1 MPSRIRLDLSTHNPD
16 LQDGLQARIHDPL
29 WMLGRQWQ
37 FGEFN
42 GADAGSPAAAQVI
55 VDTAAV
61 TRYQPGPRSGPH
73 PAMPYAA
80 DNLALETLVEA
91 EPVTDDSRPNW
102 RLAAE
107 SGRHLLRL
115 LEAARL
121 GPTRAQWFASTYVLV
136 APAAEQ
142 AKQMDA
148 ASLSFIHVLS
158 GRTIDGL
165 RVAARLRVLQAGN
178 TLNDLFRESP
188 FDQIAAGDQ
197 PKVIGMLTTWLTWLD
212 RLFQQGTAPS
222 AWIPERMEYA
232 LSISGKTAAGE
243 VVLTAPEY
251 LDGRLDW
258 FSFTTSS
265 GSGLGATES
274 RTSLTEAFLPAPVS
288 FRGMPSAR
296 FWEFEDGA
304 VNFASIQ
311 AAPQDLARLLL
322 VKFALEYS
330 NDWFLLPLELAVGT
344 LSRIRALVVTNTFG
358 ERFLILHAN
367 VVDGPSTPWRMFS
380 LTNDNQQL
388 FFLPPILGPM
398 LESQPVEDLSL
409 LRDEMANVAWAVE
422 QVVESASGRPLD
434 RHEAYQETLA
444 AQPSPPAAGSDGA
457 PLIYRL
463 GTTVPDYWIPLLPV
477 KDGTTLRLKRGA
489 LPAFGEGGIQSVHR
503 PKGRLLEPNRELL
516 LFEEEVPREG
526 ARVTRTYQY
535 ARWIDGSTHLWI
547 GRRKEPGRGEGSSGL
562 QFDVAEKG
570 TEGNS

>member
-1 MPSRIRLDLSTHNPD
+1 MASRIRLDLSTHNPD

-73 PAMPYAA
+73 PARPYAA
-80 DNLALETLVEA
+80 AGLALETLVEA

-107 SGRHLLRL
+107 AGQHLLRL
-115 LEAARL
+115 LEMARL
-121 GPTRAQWFASTYVLV
+121 GPTRAQWLGSTYVFTG
-136 APAAEQ
+136 PTPEQ
-142 AKQMDA
+142 AKQIDA
-148 ASLSFIHVLS
+148 ASLSFISVLT

-165 RVAARLRVLQAGN
+165 RFAARLRVLQAGN
-178 TLNDLFRESP
+178 TLNEVFRDAP
-188 FDQIAAGDQ
+188 LDQVPEVDR
-197 PKVIGMLTTWLTWLD
+197 PKVLGIVTTWLTWLD
-212 RLFQQGTAPS
+212 GLFQQGAAPS
-222 AWIPERMEYA
+222 AWIPERMEYS
-232 LSISGKTAAGE
+232 LSVSAKTTSSE

-265 GSGLGATES
+265 GTGLGATDS

-296 FWEFEDGA
+296 LWEFEDGA
-304 VNFASIQ
+304 VNFASVQ

-330 NDWFLLPLELAVGT
+330 NDWFLLPLELPVGT
-344 LSRIRALVVTNTFG
+344 VSQIRALVVTNTFG
-358 ERFLILHAN
+358 ERFLISHTTD
-367 VVDGPSTPWRMFS
+367 VDGPTKPWRMFS
-380 LTNDNQQL
+380 LTNDLQKL
-388 FFLPPILGPM
+388 FFLPPVLGPM
-398 LESQPVEDLSL
+398 LESRPIEDLSL

-422 QVVESASGRPLD
+422 RVVESAAGRPLD

-444 AQPSPPAAGSDGA
+444 EQPPSPAADADGA
-457 PLIYRL
+457 PLVYRL

-477 KDGTTLRLKRGA
+477 KDGTSLRLKRGV
-489 LPAFGEGGIQSVHR
+489 LPAFGEGGIQGLQL

-516 LFEEEVPREG
+516 LYEEEVPREG

-547 GRRKEPGRGEGSSGL
+547 GRRKSPGRAEGSSGL
-562 QFDVAEKG
+562 QFDVAEKR
-570 TEGNS
+570 E

>member
-1 MPSRIRLDLSTHNPD
+1 MASQIRLDLGTHNPD

-55 VDTAAV
+55 VDAAAV

-73 PAMPYAA
+73 PARAYTV
-80 DNLALETLVEA
+80 DNLALETVVEA
-91 EPVTDDSRPNW
+91 EPVTDDARPNW

-121 GPTRAQWFASTYVLV
+121 GPTRAQWLASAYVLT
-136 APAAEQ
+136 APTEEQ
-142 AKQMDA
+142 AKQIDA
-148 ASLSFIHVLS
+148 AGLSFILVLA

-165 RVAARLRVLQAGN
+165 RFAARVRALQAGN
-178 TLNDLFRESP
+178 SLNELFRDPP
-188 FDQIAAGDQ
+188 FAQIAEVDRSKLLG
-197 PKVIGMLTTWLTWLD
+197 VLTSWLTWVD
-212 RLFQQGTAPS
+212 GFFQQGTAPS

-232 LSISGKTAAGE
+232 LSLSGKTATGE
-243 VVLTAPEY
+243 VVLAAPEY

-258 FSFTTSS
+258 FSFTTSP
-265 GSGLGATES
+265 GNGLGATDS
-274 RTSLTEAFLPAPVS
+274 LTSLTEAFLPAPVS

-296 FWEFEDGA
+296 LWEFEDGS
-304 VNFASIQ
+304 VNFASVQ

-330 NDWFLLPLELAVGT
+330 NDWFLLPLELPVGT
-344 LSRIRALVVTNTFG
+344 LSQVRALVVTNTFG
-358 ERFLILHAN
+358 ERFLIPHTSE
-367 VVDGPSTPWRMFS
+367 VDGPTSPWRMFS
-380 LTNDNQQL
+380 LTNDAQKL
-388 FFLPPILGPM
+388 FFLPPVLGPL

-422 QVVESASGRPLD
+422 HIVESAAGRPLD

-444 AQPSPPAAGSDGA
+444 EQASPPATGSDGA
-457 PLIYRL
+457 LVYRL
-463 GTTVPDYWIPLLPV
+463 GTTVPNYWIPLLPV
-477 KDGTTLRLKRGA
+477 KEGNALRLKRGV
-489 LPAFGEGGIQSVHR
+489 LPAFGDGGIQGVQR
-503 PKGRLLEPNRELL
+503 PKGRLLEPHRELL
-516 LFEEEVPREG
+516 LYEEEVPREG
-526 ARVTRTYQY
+526 ARVTRTYQL

-547 GRRKEPGRGEGSSGL
+547 GRRKSPGRGEGSSGL
-562 QFDVAEKG
+562 QFDVVEKR
-570 TEGNS
+570 E